1 MVYKVLYVFGKTIL
15 IEALE
20 NRKVELSFGF
30 LEFRKYLRVEFEE
43 NHFEVENREQHRNRI
58 MECLSNHFKLS
69 FHVVLNKFLETFD
82 ISSAET
88 VEVHTVDFMLRLET
102 DQYDIF
108 LFILYLSNELS

>member
-43 NHFEVENREQHRNRI
+43 NHFEVENRE
-58 MECLSNHFKLS
+58 
-69 FHVVLNKFLETFD
+69 
-82 ISSAET
+82 
-88 VEVHTVDFMLRLET
+88 
-102 DQYDIF
+102 
-108 LFILYLSNELS
+108 